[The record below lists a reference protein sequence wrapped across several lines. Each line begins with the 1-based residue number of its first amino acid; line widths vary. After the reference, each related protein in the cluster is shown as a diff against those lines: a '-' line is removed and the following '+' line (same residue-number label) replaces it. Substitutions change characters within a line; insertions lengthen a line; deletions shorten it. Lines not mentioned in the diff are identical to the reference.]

1 MDLTDVSFEELRGIA
16 ESLDG
21 YVLDKRMGEVK
32 LRDDLTTWIEANPD
46 KLGVKLPDPD
56 ITKPQELQEPPKKE
70 MPKGSF
76 VNIQSAYRGEI
87 SSSFGM
93 LDFGKDGILEVSHD
107 CAEMLLKLKGYEI
120 C

>member
-1 MDLTDVSFEELRGIA
+1 MDLKDVSFEELRGLA

-32 LRDDLTTWIEANPD
+32 LRENLTTWIESNPD
-46 KLGVKLPDPD
+46 KLDVKPTDLGD
-56 ITKPQELQEPPKKE
+56 KPQEPKKKE

-76 VNIQSAYRGEI
+76 VNIQSVHRGKI

-93 LDFGKDGILEVSHD
+93 LDFGKDGILEVPHD
-107 CAEMLLKLKGYEI
+107 CAEMLIELKGYEI

>member
-1 MDLTDVSFEELRGIA
+1 MNLKDVSFEELRVLA

-32 LRDDLTTWIEANPD
+32 LRDDLTTWIESNPD
-46 KLGVKLPDPD
+46 KIPTGVKPTDPD
-56 ITKPQELQEPPKKE
+56 IPEPPEPPVKE

-76 VNIQSAYRGEI
+76 VTIQSAYRGEI

-93 LDFGKDGILEVSHD
+93 LNFGKDGILEVPRD
-107 CAEMLLKLKGYEI
+107 CAEMLIKLEGYEI